1 MWGFG
6 GAFLRR
12 HCRASN
18 NTCLNTMTELCVI
31 QLLFPAMLHKMA
43 SDVLRDIDR
52 ESGYF
57 YLGPLAAI
65 RLPIP
70 LPDSGD

>member
-1 MWGFG
+1 VGFWRG
-6 GAFLRR
+6 ILA
-12 HCRASN
+12 ASLPSFKQY
-18 NTCLNTMTELCVI
+18 LNTIMTELCVI

>member
-1 MWGFG
+1 MGFWRG
-6 GAFLRR
+6 ILA
-12 HCRASN
+12 ASLPSFKQY
-18 NTCLNTMTELCVI
+18 LNTMTELCVI